1 MPGSIKSLKRKPTA
15 KSAAKRIGRMFK
27 RTNSEDPEMTAA
39 MDTGSP
45 KASFDAPRPSTSS
58 RFSISSRMTS
68 RDDAEAT
75 PRGSKDQS
83 RVFASWFEPSTPK
96 KEKGPQEVA
105 PPPLVS
111 AYSEPILDH
120 VKPLEPMVPVE
131 SIEPPKTEGFPFPAP
146 PQTDH
151 EPKATDTTPKKQIE
165 PLRQPG
171 NVDIKAPEQPVLV
184 ATTPQ
189 ASRPLPSPPVAKPVI
204 YEPESPILPAVS
216 RAEPE
221 QKPIP
226 TPTDESKIIP
236 KTELG
241 YEQKNTAQPKPTA
254 KTIPKTE
261 PAEQQ
266 DISLP
271 KMRHLSKSPDLPSQ
285 VPKSHITTAR
295 KTSMPRPTV
304 EDEPQIVK
312 PAKAPKEHSRK
323 DRKTRLET
331 VPKTEPKSLPSKP
344 PRKETK
350 SKAQLPVISENRVPA
365 PIVPEAMRKYAE
377 PKDSVKALAAPTIP
391 SPAKI
396 SSIPAPAP
404 TYVPKAATYT
414 AKHSFAPSI
423 LFQPSR
429 IVYFPDTAP
438 APKTVRP
445 PITARAPIIASKPE
459 VVVSILTRAAPKS
472 VPAPSIASTPVRAHS
487 PLTSWIMSSA

>member
-68 RDDAEAT
+68 RDDTEAT

-96 KEKGPQEVA
+96 KEKGPDAVA
-105 PPPLVS
+105 PPLLVS

-120 VKPLEPMVPVE
+120 VKPLESMVPVE
-131 SIEPPKTEGFPFPAP
+131 PIEPPKTEGFPFPAP
-146 PQTDH
+146 TQTEH
-151 EPKATDTTPKKQIE
+151 EPKTSDTTPKKQTE

-171 NVDIKAPEQPVLV
+171 NVNIKAPEQPVL
-184 ATTPQ
+184 APTAPQ
-189 ASRPLPSPPVAKPVI
+189 ASRPLPSPPVAKPVL

-221 QKPIP
+221 QKPTP
-226 TPTDESKIIP
+226 TPTNESKIIP

-254 KTIPKTE
+254 KTTPNTE

-271 KMRHLSKSPDLPSQ
+271 KTRHPSKSPDLPVQ
-285 VPKSHITTAR
+285 VPKSNTTTTR
-295 KTSMPRPTV
+295 KSSMPQPTV
-304 EDEPQIVK
+304 EDEPEIVT
-312 PAKAPKEHSRK
+312 PSKAPKEHSRK
-323 DRKTRLET
+323 DRRTRLET

-350 SKAQLPVISENRVPA
+350 PKAQLPVISENRIPA
-365 PIVPEAMRKYAE
+365 PTVPEAIREHAE
-377 PKDSVKALAAPTIP
+377 PKDSLKGLAAPTIP
-391 SPAKI
+391 SPAEI
-396 SSIPAPAP
+396 SCIPAPAP
-404 TYVPKAATYT
+404 TSVPKAVTYT

-423 LFQPSR
+423 SFQPSR
-429 IVYFPDTAP
+429 TVYFPDTAP
-438 APKTVRP
+438 APRTVRP

-459 VVVSILTRAAPKS
+459 VVV
-472 VPAPSIASTPVRAHS
+472 
-487 PLTSWIMSSA
+487 

>member
-171 NVDIKAPEQPVLV
+171 NVDIKAPNNPFWWLQPHK
-184 ATTPQ
+184 
-189 ASRPLPSPPVAKPVI
+189 RPVI

-445 PITARAPIIASKPE
+445 PSLREHRSSLRSLKLLCRYSLVLLPSLYQLQALLRPQCGL
-459 VVVSILTRAAPKS
+459 ILR
-472 VPAPSIASTPVRAHS
+472 
-487 PLTSWIMSSA
+487 